1 MRERKGGPKKAQD
14 LDFIQ
19 EHTKFRINKQVTL
32 ALYIYSFFF

>member
-19 EHTKFRINKQVTL
+19 EHTQFRINKQDTL